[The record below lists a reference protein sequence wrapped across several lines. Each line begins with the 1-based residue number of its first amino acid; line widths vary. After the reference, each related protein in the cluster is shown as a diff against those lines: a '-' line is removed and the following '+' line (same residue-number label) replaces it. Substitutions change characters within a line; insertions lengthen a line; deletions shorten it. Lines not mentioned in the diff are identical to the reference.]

1 MLLVEVVTVICD
13 VSSINSKFESGTR
26 KKSIGN
32 GNKKQFILFRNRN
45 IVQNSC
51 ETCFVPD
58 CNFQVPFSVLPNSVF
73 ANMKQIPEFEG
84 KSSNITCLPNAP
96 DET

>member
-32 GNKKQFILFRNRN
+32 GNEKQFILFRNRN
-45 IVQNSC
+45 TGSQSF
-51 ETCFVPD
+51 FVFRRTVAAMKNENTD
-58 CNFQVPFSVLPNSVF
+58 FHSHFKFQMP
-73 ANMKQIPEFEG
+73 
-84 KSSNITCLPNAP
+84 
-96 DET
+96 